1 MTNLDELED
10 LLRKGEKEKAY
21 ELVKEDK
28 GITAGTLINEGITF
42 GTIREYDLSISYF
55 ELAEKISEDDK
66 IKEAAREQLAVIYY
80 NRGLAYA
87 RSNQYEEAINDFN
100 KALELDP
107 KYAGAYNNRGNVYHE
122 LKQYKKAIEDYNKAL
137 ELNPN
142 LTVTYSNRGITYCK
156 LNKTEEAIEDYNAA
170 IKLNSKYAKAY
181 YDRGNAYYELNNY
194 KKAIKDFKK
203 ALELNPKDAGAY
215 ANRGITRLQTNEDL
229 DKAIEDF
236 KHARIFFEEKDKER
250 MLGFIEWAKARKA
263 MNLKNWDAFRER
275 MNEAREIFEKINDPL
290 SHSLDALI
298 KFSFTDQDLDDAL
311 EIPDPIEASEKIERA
326 LKKPPEV
333 EGMIEPE
340 KTIFGARVSS
350 FAILSG
356 FIRSMRSIDENTDLG
371 KVKGELTKL
380 HIESKEVEKL
390 FESVNFDTGKTTIV
404 DLQRI
409 ITSVKQEV
417 VKVEEAKNKKQ
428 EALEILKKYWLRLSS
443 AIQVMNGI
451 STREFEIETLRRQ
464 MSGMESKIDAGFTE
478 TKDIILDMSK
488 KSSGEHKTILEKISE
503 TKNILLQKDVANAR
517 YRIEFQAPLISSL
530 SPISPKIIVD
540 IPMGNLTEEQIEE
553 KAEEIADKIKDL
565 SGMVKKE
572 FLEAIKR
579 VPETGKKLW
588 KRLKKTK
595 G

>member
-1 MTNLDELED
+1 
-10 LLRKGEKEKAY
+10 
-21 ELVKEDK
+21 
-28 GITAGTLINEGITF
+28 
-42 GTIREYDLSISYF
+42 
-55 ELAEKISEDDK
+55 
-66 IKEAAREQLAVIYY
+66 
-80 NRGLAYA
+80 
-87 RSNQYEEAINDFN
+87 
-100 KALELDP
+100 
-107 KYAGAYNNRGNVYHE
+107 
-122 LKQYKKAIEDYNKAL
+122 
-137 ELNPN
+137 
-142 LTVTYSNRGITYCK
+142 
-156 LNKTEEAIEDYNAA
+156 
-170 IKLNSKYAKAY
+170 
-181 YDRGNAYYELNNY
+181 
-194 KKAIKDFKK
+194 
-203 ALELNPKDAGAY
+203 
-215 ANRGITRLQTNEDL
+215 
-229 DKAIEDF
+229 
-236 KHARIFFEEKDKER
+236 
-250 MLGFIEWAKARKA
+250 
-263 MNLKNWDAFRER
+263 
-275 MNEAREIFEKINDPL
+275 MNEAREIFEKSNDPL
-290 SHSLDALI
+290 SLLIDALI
-298 KFSFTDQDLDDAL
+298 KFSYLDEELDQAL
-311 EIPDPIEASEKIERA
+311 TSYDPIKASEKIETA
-326 LKKPPEV
+326 LKSLPEV
-333 EGMIEPE
+333 EGMIDPE

-371 KVKGELTKL
+371 KVKEELTKL

-404 DLQRI
+404 DLQHI

-417 VKVEEAKNKKQ
+417 VKIEEAKNKKQ

-451 STREFEIETLRRQ
+451 STREFEIGTLRRQ

-478 TKDIILDMSK
+478 TKEIILDRSK
-488 KSSGEHKTILEKISE
+488 KSSGEHKTILEKIRE

-517 YRIEFQAPLISSL
+517 YRIEIKAPLISSL